1 MQITLCHAFFIS
13 SVSGFK
19 EGTEHLACVQNFG
32 YFSNEL
38 YKIIKLDKIEEKI
51 LVLRRIK

>member
-38 YKIIKLDKIEEKI
+38 YKIIKLDKIEGENTGA
-51 LVLRRIK
+51 